1 MFSEN
6 IAEGVYDNLIESVH
20 QNLQPLYKYF
30 DLRKRLLGLD
40 DLHVYD
46 CSVPLVKN
54 IKWHM
59 PYEDAVEKIKIA
71 LQPLGPEYV
80 ELMGDGLL
88 QGLHPR
94 A

>member
-6 IAEGVYDNLIESVH
+6 IDEGVYDNLIKSVH
-20 QNLQPLYKYF
+20 QNLKPLYKYF

-40 DLHVYD
+40 NLHIYD

-59 PYEDAVEKIKIA
+59 PYEEAVEKIKIA
-71 LQPLGPEYV
+71 LKPLGEEY
-80 ELMGDGLL
+80 LSLI
-88 QGLHPR
+88 HI
-94 A
+94 